1 METMLEFRGVS
12 KTYNGTTAVDV
23 LDLSIRA
30 GEVAVLLG
38 PSGCGKTTIL
48 RMVAGLV
55 SPSAGAISVDSLLLS
70 TQTVRDV
77 RRKLGYVIQDG
88 GLFPHLRAVDN
99 VTLMARHDGWNRKA
113 IDERLAELV
122 DMTQFPQDG
131 LDRYPNELSGGQC
144 QRLSLMRAL
153 FLKPSI
159 LLLDEPLGALDPLIR
174 AGLQRDLKEVFGRTG
189 ATVLLVTHDLVEAG
203 RFADRVFMM
212 QSGRIVQHGPFVE
225 ILEKPANEFVRQF
238 VNSQVVSP

>member
-1 METMLEFRGVS
+1 MLEFRGVS
-12 KTYNGTTAVDV
+12 KTYDGTTAVDV
-23 LDLSIRA
+23 LDLTIRA

-55 SPSAGAISVDSLLLS
+55 APSTGHITVDSLLLS
-70 TQTVRDV
+70 RQTIREV

-99 VTLMARHDGWNRKA
+99 VTLMARHDGWAQKA
-113 IDERLAELV
+113 IDDRLAELV
-122 DMTQFPQDG
+122 EMTQFPQDG
-131 LDRYPNELSGGQC
+131 LDRFPNELSGGQC

-174 AGLQRDLKEVFGRTG
+174 AGLQRDLKDVFARTG
-189 ATVLLVTHDLVEAG
+189 ATVLLVTHDLVEAS
-203 RFADRVFMM
+203 RFADRVFVM
-212 QSGRIVQHGPFVE
+212 QSGRIVQHGPFVD
-225 ILEKPANEFVRQF
+225 ILEKPANDFVSDF
-238 VNSQVVSP
+238 VNSQVVTP